1 MATRLGARKRKK
13 DAGQALLT
21 EVVIKG
27 EVAGA
32 VVWTEDRTAS
42 ASVFVEKKDFRY
54 FGDNFIRLYSAGRE
68 RKGRG

>member
-42 ASVFVEKKDFRY
+42 VFVEKKDFRY

>member
-1 MATRLGARKRKK
+1 METKRLGVAKRKK
-13 DAGQALLT
+13 DTGRTLLT
-21 EVVIKG
+21 QVVIGGK
-27 EVAGA
+27 VVGA

-42 ASVFVEKKDFRY
+42 VFVEAKDFRY